1 MAVERFKFDFIL
13 HWIWSAV
20 FGLMLLT
27 GLALLGPKYGW
38 VLDYNLGLADYLHRT
53 FAVILTI
60 LFLIEIVFE
69 IRRLMTKKRNT
80 TPWVVVGKGGFALL
94 TFIAAQLL
102 IISGVLMWLCLDDN
116 HAVLAL
122 ASIIHETVTYAMV
135 VGVVWH
141 LFEKSYVLILG
152 GGRRK
157 LE

>member
-1 MAVERFKFDFIL
+1 MAVERFKYDFIL

-38 VLDYNLGLADYLHRT
+38 VLGYNLGLADYLHRT
-53 FAVILTI
+53 LAVIFTI
-60 LFLIEIVFE
+60 LFLIEIVLE
-69 IRRLMTKKRNT
+69 IRRRITSRQKRA
-80 TPWVVVGKGGFALL
+80 PWLVVGKGGFALL

-102 IISGVLMWLCLDDN
+102 IISGVLMWLCIDDN

-122 ASIIHETVTYAMV
+122 ASVIHETVTYVMV

-141 LFEKSYVLILG
+141 LFEKSYVLILLG
-152 GGRRK
+152 GGRR
-157 LE
+157 